1 MKRYLLDT
9 NVISEVRKPK
19 PHGGVLVWLRELRSE
34 QILLSAVTMG
44 ELQSG
49 IELTRRRDPL
59 KAKEIETWV
68 DQLESSYHIL
78 PMDTACFRECSR
90 LMQRKPGHLVED
102 GMIAA
107 IARIHDLIVATRNEI
122 DFQQFGVSVFNP
134 FTTNP

>member
-19 PHGGVLVWLRELRSE
+19 PHGGVVAWLRGLRSE
-34 QILLSAVTMG
+34 QILLSAVTLG
-44 ELQSG
+44 ELQLG
-49 IELTRRRDPL
+49 IELTRRQDPL

-68 DQLESSYHIL
+68 DQLESSYNIL
-78 PMDTACFRECSR
+78 PMDTACFREFGR
-90 LMQRKPGHLVED
+90 LVQRKPGHLVED

-107 IARIHDLIVATRNEI
+107 IAGIHDLIVATRNER

-134 FTTNP
+134 FKTNS